1 MGFGRYRFV
10 RSLFRLQMKNYVN
23 AIGLLMVAAAVSWW
37 IESELETRRYSMVF
51 LAAVLV
57 SAVLWGRNVGLFS
70 ATVAFLTYN
79 FLLVEPKFTFTFAP
93 ADDLVT
99 IGVFY
104 AVAILTGGLAGRVR
118 DQRQAADW
126 RARTMTMLFETSREA
141 SQSSDRDELAGL
153 LASRANALC
162 AGPAFVFLADAEG
175 QLQLV
180 RSSGDVGNNA
190 RKAAA
195 VAEKVWHGHP
205 PVLWDDP
212 KKRRALA
219 WVNLSSTHGR
229 IGLLV
234 YQIMRRSEAENG
246 ADTQAMAA
254 LAEVGSIALDRAQLI
269 DEVTRS
275 RVEAETGRLRGA
287 ILSSISHDFRTP
299 LSAILASSS
308 GLLRHEAKLDEVTSR
323 GMLTNIKEQAER
335 LNRYVRNMLDII
347 KIESGGISGNLEVM
361 DVIEVINAAVAVVRD
376 RLGQRSVKRAFSEH
390 AIFVEADPILLEQ
403 VLLNLLENAIKF
415 SEDGSLI
422 TVSVTT
428 VSGVVEIIVA
438 DQGSGIPK
446 DQIERVF
453 EKFHV
458 VKFPGRREG
467 GTGLGLSIARGFV
480 EAMNGDIWAE
490 SPRPDGPGTRIH
502 IVFPKVDSESI
513 E

>member
-1 MGFGRYRFV
+1 
-10 RSLFRLQMKNYVN
+10 
-23 AIGLLMVAAAVSWW
+23 
-37 IESELETRRYSMVF
+37 
-51 LAAVLV
+51 
-57 SAVLWGRNVGLFS
+57 
-70 ATVAFLTYN
+70 
-79 FLLVEPKFTFTFAP
+79 
-93 ADDLVT
+93 
-99 IGVFY
+99 
-104 AVAILTGGLAGRVR
+104 
-118 DQRQAADW
+118 
-126 RARTMTMLFETSREA
+126 
-141 SQSSDRDELAGL
+141 
-153 LASRANALC
+153 
-162 AGPAFVFLADAEG
+162 
-175 QLQLV
+175 
-180 RSSGDVGNNA
+180 
-190 RKAAA
+190 
-195 VAEKVWHGHP
+195 
-205 PVLWDDP
+205 
-212 KKRRALA
+212 
-219 WVNLSSTHGR
+219 
-229 IGLLV
+229 
-234 YQIMRRSEAENG
+234 MRRSEAENG